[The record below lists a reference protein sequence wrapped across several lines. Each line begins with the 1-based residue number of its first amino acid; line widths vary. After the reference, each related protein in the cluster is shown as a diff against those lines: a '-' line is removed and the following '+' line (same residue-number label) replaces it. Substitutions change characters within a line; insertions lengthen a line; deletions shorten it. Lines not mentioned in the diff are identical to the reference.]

1 MPIQKP
7 IQTPIGITLPIRDS
21 NSGYFEQSYDTLTQT
36 KSNIINLLNTRQ
48 GERRMQPTFGSRL
61 WSLLFEQNTDNLPE
75 IASNIVKEDISMW
88 IPNITV
94 IDVTANLY
102 KSDQTSSDRDIYR
115 LQVAVVFMLNIT
127 KQQDTVTITIDNVT
141 A

>member
-75 IASNIVKEDISMW
+75 IASNVVKEDISMW

-115 LQVAVVFMLNIT
+115 LQVAVVFMLNMT

>member
-1 MPIQKP
+1 VATPKP

-75 IASNIVKEDISMW
+75 IASNVVKEDISMW

-115 LQVAVVFMLNIT
+115 LQVAVVFMLNMT

>member
-1 MPIQKP
+1 MPTQKP

-21 NSGYFEQSYDTLTQT
+21 NTGYFEQSYDTLTQT

-61 WSLLFEQNTDNLPE
+61 WNLLFEQNVDNLPE

-115 LQVAVVFMLNIT
+115 LQVAVIFMLNMT
-127 KQQDTVTITIDNVT
+127 KQQDTVTITVDNVT

>member
-1 MPIQKP
+1 MATNAPIK
-7 IQTPIGITLPIRDS
+7 TPIGITLPFRNS

-36 KSNIINLLNTRQ
+36 KANIINLLNTRP

-61 WSLLFEQNTDNLPE
+61 WGLLFEQHTDSLPD
-75 IASNIVKEDISMW
+75 IASNIVKEDVSMW

-102 KSDQTSSDRDIYR
+102 KSDQTSADRDIYR
-115 LQVAVVFMLNIT
+115 LQVAVIFMLNMT
-127 KQQDTVTITIDNVT
+127 KQTDTVTITIDNVT

>member
-7 IQTPIGITLPIRDS
+7 IQTPIGITLPIRNS

-102 KSDQTSSDRDIYR
+102 KSDQTNSDRDIYR
-115 LQVAVVFMLNIT
+115 LQVAVVFMLNMT